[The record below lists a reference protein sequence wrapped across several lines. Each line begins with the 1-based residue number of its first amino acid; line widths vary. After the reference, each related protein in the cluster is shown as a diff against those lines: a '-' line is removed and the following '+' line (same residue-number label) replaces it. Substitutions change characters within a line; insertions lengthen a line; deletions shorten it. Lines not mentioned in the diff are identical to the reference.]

1 MQDEK
6 LIEAIVRTEDR
17 AKSNSHRIE
26 RLESETTA
34 LHRIATAVEVLAG
47 EQKNMSEQL
56 ASVAGKVNDLERLP
70 LKRFEAFIG
79 YLLTALASLIAGILF
94 AHLTGG

>member
-34 LHRIATAVEVLAG
+34 LHRIAPELNVL
-47 EQKNMSEQL
+47 ESIVPQHRTRNNQ
-56 ASVAGKVNDLERLP
+56 R
-70 LKRFEAFIG
+70 
-79 YLLTALASLIAGILF
+79 
-94 AHLTGG
+94 